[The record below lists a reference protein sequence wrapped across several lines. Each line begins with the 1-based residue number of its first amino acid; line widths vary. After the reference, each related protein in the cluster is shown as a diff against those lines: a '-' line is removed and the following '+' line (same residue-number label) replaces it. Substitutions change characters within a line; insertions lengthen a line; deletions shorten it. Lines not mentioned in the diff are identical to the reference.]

1 MLSAFRVTL
10 ARNKQ
15 ASVPSLQ
22 EIDTGMNM
30 ITTLCKHQ
38 QFKRTLAEYRGN
50 LYRIAYSWCHNPAL
64 ADDLVQETLA
74 KALKNSSQLR
84 DPKTV
89 KAWLYRILS
98 NCWRDHFR
106 RSKDT
111 VDIDNVVLIEKDT
124 PDSNHDRQQIVD
136 RVRNAI
142 ARLPMGQR
150 QVITLVDLE
159 GCTYI
164 EVAQIIDVPI
174 GTVMSRLSRARKAL
188 KERLLEAEVQG
199 GSDSNVHRL
208 RTAQ

>member
-1 MLSAFRVTL
+1 
-10 ARNKQ
+10 
-15 ASVPSLQ
+15 
-22 EIDTGMNM
+22 MNV

-38 QFKRTLAEYRGN
+38 QFRRTLAEYRGN
-50 LYRIAYSWCHNPAL
+50 LYRIAYSWSHNPAL

-74 KALKNSSQLR
+74 KALKNSGQLR
-84 DPKTV
+84 DPKTI

-111 VDIDNVVLIEKDT
+111 VDVDDVILIEKTT
-124 PDSNHDRQQIVD
+124 PDSNHDRQQIID

-142 ARLPMGQR
+142 ACLPMGQR

-188 KERLLEAEVQG
+188 KERLLEAEVEG
-199 GSDSNVHRL
+199 CANVHRL
-208 RTAQ
+208 RTVQ